1 MKTKEFIKRV
11 EELGFE
17 VFNEDDY
24 LVVKDEYGYNLAYVN
39 KTTLTQMS
47 TDHMKWDGVYDE
59 DKTKLFDLII
69 EYAKTPINEREE
81 EVEK

>member
-17 VFNEDDY
+17 VFNENDY
-24 LVVKDEYGYNLAYVN
+24 HAIKDEYEDYVAVVN

-47 TDHMKWDGVYDE
+47 TDYESWDEIYEG
-59 DKTKLFDLII
+59 DKTKLFDLLV
-69 EYAKTPINEREE
+69 EYARTPIEDRE
-81 EVEK
+81 

>member
-17 VFNEDDY
+17 VFNKDGY

-39 KTTLTQMS
+39 KTTLT
-47 TDHMKWDGVYDE
+47 
-59 DKTKLFDLII
+59 
-69 EYAKTPINEREE
+69 
-81 EVEK
+81 